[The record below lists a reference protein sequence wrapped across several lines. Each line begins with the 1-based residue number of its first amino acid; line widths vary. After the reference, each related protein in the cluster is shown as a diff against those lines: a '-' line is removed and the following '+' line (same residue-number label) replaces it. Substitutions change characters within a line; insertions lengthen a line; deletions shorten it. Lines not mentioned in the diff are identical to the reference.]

1 MRYIANTK
9 AIKTII
15 RRGIPMV
22 LVFVFAMSIAGTAEA
37 VSSWNPTLLVNT
49 ESFQQIDEGD
59 GTSDRELR
67 FGDIDKKLMWMIDEN
82 RFQFTRNVNVGG
94 NLTATGSISASGALT
109 TSGALKVDGISSL
122 QGAVTFGDGLTKYTF
137 PTADGSANQV
147 LRTAGDG
154 SVTWED
160 QDDVPESGDFGAAGD
175 LDADGTITDGVIDE
189 ADLDATDSAS
199 DEDILTFEGT
209 GFEWHSAA
217 EMGIGTATSIT
228 DGLIV
233 EPDLDADNAA
243 ADGDWLQYD
252 STGTNF
258 VWRSSAELLSDVGQN
273 AGTDIT
279 ADLEE
284 ETHASEHAS
293 GGGDAVDHDTL
304 TNFAANEHID
314 WTDASDNFKTT
325 GSMSGTTL
333 NVDQNAFFFGK
344 LNASGAISTE
354 GNLAASGT
362 LSVEGNVTTSGTL
375 VVEST
380 ANIKGAVT
388 FGDGAT
394 TYVLPT
400 ARGSNNQVLK
410 SDASG
415 NVTWGSDD
423 GGTSFKA
430 GQGLELGS
438 SFFSLSNTFSG
449 TSLEITGTSSGL
461 TVHAQDML
469 QSSGSLS
476 VDGTASFQGVTTF
489 GTTVTITEGALTDD
503 TIVEGD
509 LKAVDSASDED
520 IFTYESTTGDF
531 EWHSAA
537 DLGIGTATA
546 ITDGLIVE
554 PDLDADVAAAD
565 GDFLQYDST
574 GTNFTWRSASE
585 TLSDIGAQA
594 TVTEGSLTD
603 DVIVEGD
610 LKAVDSASDEDFL
623 TYEST
628 TGDFEW
634 HSISDVSAG
643 IAADIAEGE
652 LANDII
658 LEEDIKAVDSAS
670 DEDILT
676 YESTTG
682 DFEWHSKADLGI
694 GTATAITDGLIV
706 EPDLDADNAAADGDW
721 LQYDSTGTNFVWRS
735 SAELLSDLGQNG
747 GTDITADLE
756 EETHA
761 SEHASGGGD
770 AVDHDTLTNFVADEH
785 IDWTA
790 GSDNFVTSGNVAASG
805 SLSIEGTTSLKG
817 ALTLGDTITFPT
829 ADGTRGQVLTTD
841 GAGNVVWSGA
851 VLGLGSGGV
860 VAISP
865 EYPNAVYFESG
876 AIATTIGQMSYD
888 YDETNNEN
896 FYRWASTKAALQE
909 YWISVR
915 VRIPDNFKQWDSA
928 RPIQFRYRTTH
939 ASTDNNFVTM
949 RLYDT
954 GGTEIALTG
963 GNDLANTSWTTATI
977 TGPDASGTY
986 TKGSYITIAVKMVSN
1001 STGNADAGFIN
1012 LNFETTT
1019 P

>member
-1 MRYIANTK
+1 MRYFANTK
-9 AIKTII
+9 AIKVIA
-15 RRGIPMV
+15 RRGIPLS
-22 LVFVFAMSIAGTAEA
+22 LVFVFVWSIAGTAEA

-49 ESFQQIDEGD
+49 ESFQEIDSGD
-59 GTSDRELR
+59 GTTERELR
-67 FGDIDKKLMWMIDEN
+67 FGDIDKKLMWQINEN

-109 TSGALKVDGISSL
+109 TSGALKVDGTSAL
-122 QGAVTFGDGLTKYTF
+122 QGAVTFGDGTTTF
-137 PTADGSANQV
+137 VLPTARGSSGGILKLDASG
-147 LRTAGDG
+147 TA
-154 SVTWED
+154 TWYV
-160 QDDVPESGDFGAAGD
+160 DDDTPESGDFGAAGD

-189 ADLDATDSAS
+189 ADLDAADSAT

-233 EPDLDADNAA
+233 EPDLDADVAA
-243 ADGDWLQYD
+243 TDGDWLQYD

-258 VWRSSAELLSDVGQN
+258 TWRSSAELLTDVGQN
-273 AGTDIT
+273 GGTDIT

-314 WTDASDNFKTT
+314 WTGATDNLATT
-325 GSMSGTTL
+325 GNLSGTTL
-333 NVDQNAFFFGK
+333 NVDKNAFIFSK
-344 LNASGAISTE
+344 LAVSGSIVTDS
-354 GNLAASGT
+354 NLAASGT

-438 SFFSLSNTFSG
+438 TFFSLSNTFSG

-469 QSSGSLS
+469 QSSGALS
-476 VDGTASFQGVTTF
+476 VDGAASLQGA
-489 GTTVTITEGALTDD
+489 VTITEGALTDD

-509 LKAVDSASDED
+509 LKAVD
-520 IFTYESTTGDF
+520 
-531 EWHSAA
+531 
-537 DLGIGTATA
+537 
-546 ITDGLIVE
+546 
-554 PDLDADVAAAD
+554 AAA
-565 GDFLQYDST
+565 
-574 GTNFTWRSASE
+574 
-585 TLSDIGAQA
+585 
-594 TVTEGSLTD
+594 
-603 DVIVEGD
+603 
-610 LKAVDSASDEDFL
+610 DEDFL

-634 HSISDVSAG
+634 HSVADVSAN

-682 DFEWHSKADLGI
+682 DFEWHSASDLGI

-735 SAELLSDLGQNG
+735 SAELLTDLGQDA

-790 GSDNFVTSGNVAASG
+790 ASDNFVTSGNVAASG
-805 SLSIEGTTSLKG
+805 TLSIEGTTSLKG
-817 ALTLGDTITFPT
+817 ALTLGDTITLPT
-829 ADGTRGQVLTTD
+829 TDGTRGQVLTTD
-841 GAGNVVWSGA
+841 GAGTVVWSGA

-860 VAISP
+860 VALSP
-865 EYPNAVYFESG
+865 EYPNAVYFASG
-876 AIATTIGQMSYD
+876 AITTTIGQMSYD

-896 FYRWASTKAALQE
+896 FYRWASSKAALQE
-909 YWISVR
+909 YWISARIR
-915 VRIPDNFKQWDSA
+915 VPDNFKQFDTA

-939 ASTDNNFVTM
+939 ASTDNNFLTM

-954 GGTEIALTG
+954 GGTEVALTG

-977 TGPDASGTY
+977 TGPDSAGTF
-986 TKGSYITIAVKMVSN
+986 TQGSYITVAVKLTSN

-1012 LNFETTT
+1012 LNFETTA